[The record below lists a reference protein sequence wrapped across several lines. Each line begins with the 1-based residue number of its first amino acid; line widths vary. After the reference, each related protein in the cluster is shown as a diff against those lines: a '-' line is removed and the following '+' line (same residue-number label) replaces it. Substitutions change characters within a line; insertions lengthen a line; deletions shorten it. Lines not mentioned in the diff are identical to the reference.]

1 MADQD
6 DPFGP
11 DEDFE
16 AEVETHQ
23 ALEQGLGIGAK
34 ELASIHESGAAGTLE
49 RDSDGIEKPDEDEE
63 IGGAGR
69 SIRKE
74 I

>member
-1 MADQD
+1 MADTD
-6 DPFGP
+6 NDLGP

-16 AEVETHQ
+16 TEVETNQ
-23 ALEQGLGIGAK
+23 ALEQGLGIGAR
-34 ELASIHESGAAGTLE
+34 ELASIHESGADGTLD
-49 RDSDGIEKPDEDEE
+49 RDSDGVTPPDEDEE

-69 SIRKE
+69 AQRKT

>member
-6 DPFGP
+6 DTFGP
-11 DEDFE
+11 DEDFD
-16 AEVETHQ
+16 AEVETNL

-34 ELASIHESGAAGTLE
+34 ELASIHESGADGTLD
-49 RDSDGIEKPDEDEE
+49 RDSDGVEKPDEDEE

-69 SIRKE
+69 AQRKE

>member
-1 MADQD
+1 MAD
-6 DPFGP
+6 PTPHAP

-16 AEVETHQ
+16 TEVETHQ
-23 ALEQGLGIGAK
+23 ALEQGLGVGAR

-49 RDSDGIEKPDEDEE
+49 QGDDGVEAADDDAP

-69 SIRKE
+69 SQPKA
-74 I
+74 